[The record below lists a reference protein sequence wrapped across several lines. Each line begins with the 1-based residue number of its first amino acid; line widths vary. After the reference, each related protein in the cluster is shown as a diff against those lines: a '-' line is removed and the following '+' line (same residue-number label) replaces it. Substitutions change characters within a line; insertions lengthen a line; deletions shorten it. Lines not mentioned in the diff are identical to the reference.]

1 MPFETTPEEAGD
13 IDVRVPFVLVSLFS
27 VGQSVGQYMIWTFD
41 EASQH
46 VPEQVK
52 LLVLCCKSVAKFHAL
67 SASISSHKHFMNGIR
82 SRSTG

>member
-1 MPFETTPEEAGD
+1 MPFETTPEETGG
-13 IDVRVPFVLVSLFS
+13 IDVRVPFVLASLLS

-41 EASQH
+41 EASQQ

-52 LLVLCCKSVAKFHAL
+52 LPVLCCKSVAKFHAL
-67 SASISSHKHFMNGIR
+67 LASISSHKHFMDGIR

>member
-1 MPFETTPEEAGD
+1 MPFETTPEEAGA
-13 IDVRVPFVLVSLFS
+13 IDVEVPFVLVSLFS

-52 LLVLCCKSVAKFHAL
+52 LPVFCCKLVAKFHAL
-67 SASISSHKHFMNGIR
+67 SASTSSHKHFMDGIR
-82 SRSTG
+82 STG

>member
-1 MPFETTPEEAGD
+1 MPFETTPEDAD
-13 IDVRVPFVLVSLFS
+13 AIDDEVPFALVALFS

-52 LLVLCCKSVAKFHAL
+52 LPAFCCKLVAKSRPL
-67 SASISSHKHFMNGIR
+67 SASASSFEH
-82 SRSTG
+82 